1 MTQQNRNTTAMTHN
15 QPKRRF
21 RRSTLLPLAL
31 LAYTCLMAYIGR
43 GYYFSGDYL
52 YYFGVLGATLV
63 VLILLHFSL
72 KRKEAM
78 QEKRNR
84 EQEYGTYADEEQ
96 RNEGKMSS

>member
-1 MTQQNRNTTAMTHN
+1 MTHYH

-21 RRSTLLPLAL
+21 KRSTVLPLAL
-31 LAYTCLMAYIGR
+31 LAYTGFMAYLGR

-52 YYFGVLGATLV
+52 HYFGVLGATLV

-78 QEKRNR
+78 QEKRNN
-84 EQEYGTYADEEQ
+84 ESEYGSYTHNEHKEDDDRAATQ
-96 RNEGKMSS
+96 R